1 MGLDHFCIPFL
12 LNQDLLKSSQQNY
25 IPFFISLHKSHSLI
39 AVVLRTTCL
48 QDARRLG
55 WLQHWHMS
63 ITRRL
68 YGHC

>member
-1 MGLDHFCIPFL
+1 MGLYHFCIPFL

-25 IPFFISLHKSHSLI
+25 IPFFISLHKGHPLI

-48 QDARRLG
+48 QDAGGPG

-63 ITRRL
+63 IIISL
-68 YGHC
+68 